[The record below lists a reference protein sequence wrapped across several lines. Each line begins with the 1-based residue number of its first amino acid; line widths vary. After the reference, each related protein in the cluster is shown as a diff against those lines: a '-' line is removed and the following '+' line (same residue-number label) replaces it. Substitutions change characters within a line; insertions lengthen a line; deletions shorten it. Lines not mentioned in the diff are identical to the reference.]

1 MDSNDYPPTNTDDWI
16 QIGQEKKSGVLNVV
30 KNSSDVADISV
41 AWFKYRTT
49 EEAGPIPAN
58 EFISSKLGRLL
69 NLPVAKI
76 QFKEFAGHHGTL
88 SFSVA
93 TEPYKWA
100 QFPYK
105 SNLAAHIFNY
115 DLLADI
121 LVFDVFINNLDRNP
135 DNLIYSKVSTTR
147 NKYDLHLID
156 HGHCLLGPS
165 QQPTPNDNFNFD
177 QHIQIPE
184 FKELL
189 TNGMD
194 FFHDAINRISNTVTE
209 AEIDRIMSEIPE
221 QYLNEEQKNHTKA
234 MILYRKEK
242 LYNEYETKC
251 GGQRS

>member
-1 MDSNDYPPTNTDDWI
+1 MDTNDYQPINTDDWV
-16 QIGQEKKSGVLNVV
+16 QIGEEKKSGVLNVV
-30 KNSSDVADISV
+30 KNTSDVGDISV
-41 AWFKYRTT
+41 AWFKFRVNDDV
-49 EEAGPIPAN
+49 GPIPAN
-58 EFISSKLGRLL
+58 EFICSKLGKIL

-76 QFKEFAGHHGTL
+76 QFKEFAGRHGTL

-105 SNLAAHIFNY
+105 SSLAAHVFNY
-115 DLLADI
+115 DLLAEI

-135 DNLIYSKVSTTR
+135 DNLIYSKASTTR
-147 NKYDLHLID
+147 NKYELHLID

-165 QQPTPNDNFNFD
+165 QQPTANDNFNFD

-189 TNGMD
+189 NNGMD
-194 FFHDAINRISNTVTE
+194 FFHDAINKVVNTITE
-209 AEIDRIMSEIPE
+209 AEIDRIMAEVPT
-221 QYLNEEQKNHTKA
+221 QYLTDEQKTQAKA
-234 MILYRKEK
+234 MLLYRKEK

-251 GGQRS
+251 GGTS